1 MKDPTSDADDRA
13 PAQETLFFS
22 AEMGPWTKLA
32 NAIVLMVLMLVA
44 VCFVW
49 MMSSLPRIEGRFP
62 VKGLD
67 LPATVA
73 RDEAG
78 IPHVTARSVRDAY
91 FAIGWT
97 HAQDRLWQME
107 LQRRVAA
114 GRLAETVGA
123 AGLDSDRFLRTLG
136 IRTLAESGLD
146 KLDKPTRDVLQA
158 YADGIN
164 AWLRDHWH
172 RLPPEYIILGIR
184 PEPWSAADSLS
195 IGRLMALQ
203 LTNDW
208 RAELSRGKLAGRF
221 DARRL
226 GELWPD
232 VATDAPVTLGA
243 VDTDRVL
250 AAVPDTASPRLAS
263 NVWAISGEHTASGK
277 PLLANDP
284 HLGFQAPV
292 QWYLLSVDAP
302 GLSLS
307 GGTIPG
313 IPFHLVGHNGRI
325 AWGTTTTHAD
335 TVDLFV
341 EKLAGEDSYLT
352 PKGPERFAE
361 RTETI
366 KVKGAADV
374 ELRVRTTRHGPVI
387 SDLSGGQVV
396 SGQVIAMRATALA
409 ADDLTAQAYHRL
421 NRAIDWRGFS
431 GALRDF
437 GAPVQ
442 NFAYADMTGA
452 IGFATAGR
460 VPTRPKGVNSAVPVR
475 GWTAEGDWTGWI
487 PADKMPQQ
495 LNPKSGRV
503 VNANNAVVGNRY
515 PYQIASQ
522 WPEAHRAERIEQVLA
537 GHDGWTVAETAALQ
551 LDETSLPALTLK
563 EELVS
568 APLSDPLAQQAAR
581 LIADWDGRMD
591 RSRAEPL
598 IFAAWLD
605 QLWRDLLADELGD
618 DFAAYGRPKADVVNN
633 ILNRNRHWCDD
644 VSTTEAETCETVA
657 GRALERAVRTLAER
671 HGGNMMTWR
680 WGDDHLARFDNA
692 VMGRLPLVGD
702 GMNLAIATGGD
713 DFTVNRGS
721 YLPGSFRHV
730 HGPGLRAVFDL
741 SDLNNSRF
749 VIATGQ
755 SGNALSRHYDDM
767 MAAWRD
773 NLGRTLERRTIGG
786 AVLRLEPGY

>member
-1 MKDPTSDADDRA
+1 
-13 PAQETLFFS
+13 
-22 AEMGPWTKLA
+22 
-32 NAIVLMVLMLVA
+32 
-44 VCFVW
+44 
-49 MMSSLPRIEGRFP
+49 MSSLPRIEGRFP